1 MTPRR
6 WAGAAGITV
15 ILALSLIS
23 CGTNT
28 DGTEAS
34 GDSSTTAATSTVRE
48 PRFTDESNR
57 PDVIFDPCLDLPDDA
72 IRQAGLDPS
81 TKTVSD
87 LTGGEERTFLTCS
100 YMDPRVKGVNV
111 ISTNTTFDEYVE
123 RDERAGFTD
132 ISYAD
137 LDGRRAMF
145 KADRY
150 IDNCVLTVETSY
162 GALGITRDRF
172 GTDTPP
178 GQRCS
183 GMDEMMR
190 VFLHYLPEG
199 A

>member
-1 MTPRR
+1 MTLRR
-6 WAGAAGITV
+6 WAGVAGTTAV
-15 ILALSLIS
+15 LALSLIS

-28 DGTEAS
+28 DSLDAS
-34 GDSSTTAATSTVRE
+34 SDDATTAATSTVRE
-48 PRFTDESNR
+48 PRSTDESNR
-57 PDVIFDPCLDLPDDA
+57 PPVIFDPCLDLPDDA
-72 IRQAGLDPS
+72 IRDAGLDPS

-87 LTGGEERTFLTCS
+87 LTGGEDRTFLTCG
-100 YMDPRVKGVNV
+100 YKDPRVKAVNV
-111 ISTNTTFDEYVE
+111 TSTNTTFEEFVE

-137 LDGRRAMF
+137 IDGRRAMF
-145 KADRY
+145 NADRY
-150 IDNCVLTVETSY
+150 IDNCVLTVETSF

-178 GQRCS
+178 GERCS